1 MQVQQVLD
9 GFSSLPHRHISSP
22 QRVCQLG
29 CHHVYTLQ
37 RDIAGMAGL
46 LAHLG
51 SYAGVER
58 QRKCRCHPGEE
69 CMMLHMQMQSG
80 SEMHDTVCAAGIRF
94 RRHDIAHA
102 RTYMECLVLTAGCHV
117 CMNGTMSPSMNSDG
131 KCATDAEYS
140 QSLSLMCLSHV
151 VQCRVQY
158 G

>member
-1 MQVQQVLD
+1 MRNSGNQSDLSFKVQFDRVQVVGGPGALCLQVQQVLD

-58 QRKCRCHPGEE
+58 QRKCRCHPGGE

-80 SEMHDTVCAAGIRF
+80 SEMHDTACAAGIRF
-94 RRHDIAHA
+94 R
-102 RTYMECLVLTAGCHV
+102 
-117 CMNGTMSPSMNSDG
+117 
-131 KCATDAEYS
+131 
-140 QSLSLMCLSHV
+140 
-151 VQCRVQY
+151 
-158 G
+158 